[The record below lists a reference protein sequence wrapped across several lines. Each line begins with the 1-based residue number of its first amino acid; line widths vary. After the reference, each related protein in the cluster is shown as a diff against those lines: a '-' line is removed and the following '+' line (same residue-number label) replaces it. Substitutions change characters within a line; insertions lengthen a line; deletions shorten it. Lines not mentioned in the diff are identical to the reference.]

1 MRILVVT
8 NMYPT
13 KERPASGT
21 FVQQQVKGLADIGLE
36 VELLLVNRE
45 GGGPF
50 AYYGLAGRAAQR
62 VTDSKFDLVHV
73 MYGGVMA
80 RAAASVVTRIPVV
93 VSLCG
98 DDILGTVGPWP
109 VAVVRSW
116 LNRTASIKA
125 CKMADAVVVKS
136 KNLAKAIAPF
146 IDRAKIHLIPNGID
160 TERFCPL
167 DRGACVKLLGWAAD
181 SFHIVFPLNGDP
193 AVKRL
198 CLAAQSAQLARG
210 LGIPVQFHSL
220 QGVPHED
227 VPAWLN
233 AGDVLLLTS
242 VHEGSPNIVK
252 EGLACDIPVVSVDV
266 GDVAERIRGVEGCHI
281 AAPDPMSIA
290 LKLQAVAVHRT
301 RIEGRSRVLDLSLS
315 KVAERLRLLYNLLL
329 EKRRAVGNTL
339 CVE

>member
-8 NMYPT
+8 NMYPS

-21 FVQQQVKGLADIGLE
+21 FVQQQVKGLTDIGLE
-36 VELLLVNRE
+36 VELMLIDRE
-45 GGGPF
+45 GRGPF
-50 AYYGLAGRAAQR
+50 AYYGLAERAAQR

-80 RAAASVVTRIPVV
+80 QAAASVSMRVPMV

-98 DDILGTVGPWP
+98 DDILGTVGAWP

-125 CKMADAVVVKS
+125 CKMADGVVVKS
-136 KNLAKAIAPF
+136 KNLARVIAPF
-146 IDRAKIHLIPNGID
+146 IERAKVHLIPNGID

-167 DRGACVKLLGWAAD
+167 ERGACVKLLGWAVD

-198 CLAAQSAQLARG
+198 RLAEQSAELARG
-210 LGIPVQFHSL
+210 LGIPVEFHSL
-220 QGVPHED
+220 QGIPHEE
-227 VPAWLN
+227 VPVWLN

-252 EGLACDIPVVSVDV
+252 EGLACDIPIVSVDV
-266 GDVAERIRGVEGCHI
+266 GDVAERIRGIEGCHI
-281 AAPDPMSIA
+281 VAPNPMSIA
-290 LKLQAVAVHRT
+290 LKLQAVAVRGL

-329 EKRRAVGNTL
+329 EKRRAVSQTV

>member
-8 NMYPT
+8 NMYPS
-13 KERPASGT
+13 KEHPALGT
-21 FVQQQVKGLADIGLE
+21 FVQQQVKGLTEIGVE
-36 VELLLVNRE
+36 VELMVMDRW
-45 GGGPF
+45 GRGPF
-50 AYYGLAGRAAQR
+50 AYYGLAGRVARR
-62 VTDSKFDLVHV
+62 VNDSDLDLVHV

-80 RAAASVVTRIPVV
+80 RAVASVAMRIPLV

-98 DDILGTVGPWP
+98 DDMLGTVGAWP

-125 CKMADAVVVKS
+125 CTIADGVVVKS
-136 KNLAKAIAPF
+136 RNLTRAIAPF
-146 IDRAKIHLIPNGID
+146 IDRAKVHLIPNGID

-167 DRGACVKLLGWAAD
+167 ERGACIRLLGWRTD

-193 AVKRL
+193 TVKRL
-198 CLAAQSAQLARG
+198 RLAERSAELARG
-210 LGIPVQFHSL
+210 LGIPAEFHPL
-220 QGVPHED
+220 QGVPHEE
-227 VPAWLN
+227 VPVWLN

-242 VHEGSPNIVK
+242 VHEGSPNIIK

-281 AAPDPMSIA
+281 VAADPMSIA
-290 LKLQAVAVHRT
+290 LRLQTVAVRGS
-301 RIEGRSRVLDLSLS
+301 RIEGRSCVADLSLS
-315 KVAERLRLLYNLLL
+315 SVAQRLRLLYNLLL
-329 EKRRAVGNTL
+329 EKRRGVGDTL